1 VLERLKNGEVELALA
16 SVLAE
21 QWERLDRWPLF
32 NESFHLVVERRH
44 SLVSRPAVD
53 IGDLQEEPILQC
65 RFSEHAERTATLLR
79 ANNLDVDHG
88 HEIEVASDLI
98 PLLEAGLGVA
108 ILPGST
114 SIPAT
119 LIRRAVNGI
128 DLRRTLYV
136 YGVAGR
142 QRSAVASA
150 MLKMLRAADWSPY
163 ED

>member
-1 VLERLKNGEVELALA
+1 ML
-16 SVLAE
+16 
-21 QWERLDRWPLF
+21 
-32 NESFHLVVERRH
+32 
-44 SLVSRPAVD
+44 PA
-53 IGDLQEEPILQC
+53 
-65 RFSEHAERTATLLR
+65 
-79 ANNLDVDHG
+79 
-88 HEIEVASDLI
+88 
-98 PLLEAGLGVA
+98 
-108 ILPGST
+108 ST

-150 MLKMLRAADWSPY
+150 MLKMLRAADWSSY